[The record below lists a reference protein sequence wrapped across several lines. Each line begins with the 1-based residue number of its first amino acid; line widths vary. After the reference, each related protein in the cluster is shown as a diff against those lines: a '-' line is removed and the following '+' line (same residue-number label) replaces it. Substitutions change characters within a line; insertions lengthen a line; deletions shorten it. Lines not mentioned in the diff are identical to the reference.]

1 MEGRAAGDLVSDIQ
15 FSVTGQEPGEYYL
28 PTEGDKCS
36 FHEGKT
42 ESPQLTTNTPS
53 EVWLAISRGK
63 LDGQQAF
70 MQQKYTVSGD
80 FGSLMKLDKLFA
92 TT

>member
-1 MEGRAAGDLVSDIQ
+1 
-15 FSVTGQEPGEYYL
+15 VTGQEPGEYYL
-28 PTEGDKCS
+28 HIEGGKCS
-36 FHEGKT
+36 FHEGKA
-42 ESPQLTTNTPS
+42 ESPNLTINTPS

-70 MQQKYTVSGD
+70 MQQKYTASGD
-80 FGSLMKLDKLFA
+80 FGLLMKLGKLFA